1 MLLKL
6 LNIGGTAIL
15 SSNGVSTVMLSI
27 MVARKVLEVD
37 VRNAEVMDTKERRQ
51 ERWKGKVMGR
61 NYLYTSQ
68 GVISWRFDGQ
78 FAVLGDAGG
87 TGGARLNRQRASS
100 ILFGATEGIRSNPET
115 W

>member
-1 MLLKL
+1 MLLRL
-6 LNIGGTAIL
+6 LNTGGTAIL

-51 ERWKGKVMGR
+51 ETWKGKVMGR

-87 TGGARLNRQRASS
+87 TGGARLKQAACEQHTLWGNRRD
-100 ILFGATEGIRSNPET
+100 
-115 W
+115 

>member
-1 MLLKL
+1 MLLRL
-6 LNIGGTAIL
+6 LNTGGTAIL

-51 ERWKGKVMGR
+51 ETWKGKVMGR

-68 GVISWRFDGQ
+68 GVIY
-78 FAVLGDAGG
+78 
-87 TGGARLNRQRASS
+87 GASTDNLRCLVMQVVREA
-100 ILFGATEGIRSNPET
+100 
-115 W
+115 